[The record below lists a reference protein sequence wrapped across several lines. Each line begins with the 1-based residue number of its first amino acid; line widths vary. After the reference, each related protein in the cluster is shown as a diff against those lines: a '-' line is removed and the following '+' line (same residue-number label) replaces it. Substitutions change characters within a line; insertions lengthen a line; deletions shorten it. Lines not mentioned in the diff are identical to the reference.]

1 LNTQMIEIGTRRIA
15 TPTNGRERPE
25 LAPQELRK
33 HTTGRAVVRTGEG
46 SMRHTR
52 LAVCMACAVFLTMA
66 APARADRTSGP
77 ADARGEI
84 GAEAWPDEQG
94 TSDELDENGPE
105 GDYDADGDDRAI
117 GAAGPFV
124 SRTAPRGD
132 NGAPTAHVDS
142 GHARAPP
149 ASLSAPRTGPGA

>member
-1 LNTQMIEIGTRRIA
+1 
-15 TPTNGRERPE
+15 
-25 LAPQELRK
+25 
-33 HTTGRAVVRTGEG
+33 
-46 SMRHTR
+46 MRNSH

-66 APARADRTSGP
+66 VPASADGTSGP
-77 ADARGEI
+77 ADARGGI
-84 GAEAWPDEQG
+84 GAEDWQHEQG
-94 TSDELDENGPE
+94 TADELDENGTE
-105 GDYDADGDDRAI
+105 GDYGADGDDCAI